1 MATYSS
7 IRARKIPWTEEPSR
21 LQSMG
26 SQKSQNGLA
35 NKQQQKNLGIQM
47 YIILW
52 CPGSLGRGT
61 SVEWWMFISCRLRT
75 ETKGSFAS
83 AILLTL
89 LLYQFFCIMLS

>member
-7 IRARKIPWTEEPSR
+7 IHAWKIAWTEEPSR

-35 NKQQQKNLGIQM
+35 NKQQQKSLGIQM
-47 YIILW
+47 YRILW
-52 CPGSLGRGT
+52 CPGSLDRGT
-61 SVEWWMFISCRLRT
+61 SVEWWMFISCRLRR
-75 ETKGSFAS
+75 ETKGSLAS

-89 LLYQFFCIMLS
+89 LLYHFFCVVLS

>member
-35 NKQQQKNLGIQM
+35 NKQQQKYLGIQM
-47 YIILW
+47 YRILW